1 MIDNLGK
8 IADNAFFKR
17 FDLLAPFRSRR
28 KQPKRRPNRPGQRPE
43 ILKPVQNTKKRQ
55 IKPNPVQKTPSSNI
69 QKTPALAVQD
79 EIAKVEEP
87 ELKVP
92 EQSGD
97 MERAPFL
104 SNSEFESFFPSWSR
118 KKRATLVN
126 EAKIFNITTTGFGT
140 ISYDWQDVIGM
151 ESGKCRSHTKNGG
164 SAGPAD

>member
-17 FDLLAPFRSRR
+17 FDLLAPFRRR

-43 ILKPVQNTKKRQ
+43 ILQPVQNTKKRQ
-55 IKPNPVQKTPSSNI
+55 IKPKPVQKTPSSI
-69 QKTPALAVQD
+69 QKTPAALSVHE

-104 SNSEFESFFPSWSR
+104 TSSEFESFFPSWSR

-140 ISYDWQDVIGM
+140 ISYDWSDVIGTYA
-151 ESGKCRSHTKNGG
+151 SYLHKKCPSVIQE
-164 SAGPAD
+164 